1 MMIKAAYFP
10 TIVYAKD
17 VNLDNRLFENAVI
30 EWSQKDQ
37 GIKRTNL
44 KGWHSETDMH
54 KIPVFKPLVD
64 ELFKMQHEIYKEEW
78 LDKEPMIGNMWANI
92 NPPGAMNRPH
102 IHPNS
107 HFSGVYYIKAPKNS
121 GQIVF
126 NDPRTLS
133 HMLLPTRIEKT
144 PPSYLWREVRVD
156 PLEGRILMFPS
167 WLWHCVDPNES
178 NDIRIS
184 VSFNFIQKGFEILQ

>member
-10 TIVYAKD
+10 TIIYAKD
-17 VNLDNRLFENAVI
+17 VNLNNRLFENAVI

-78 LDKEPMIGNMWANI
+78 LDKEPTMGNMWANI
-92 NPPGAMNRPH
+92 NPPVHKQAAL
-102 IHPNS
+102 HPNS
-107 HFSGVYYIKAPKNS
+107 HFSGAYILKHLKIWTN
-121 GQIVF
+121 IF
-126 NDPRTLS
+126 NDQDLEHTWLC
-133 HMLLPTRIEKT
+133 LQEKKHHHHICG
-144 PPSYLWREVRVD
+144 EKFV
-156 PLEGRILMFPS
+156 
-167 WLWHCVDPNES
+167 
-178 NDIRIS
+178 
-184 VSFNFIQKGFEILQ
+184 

>member
-1 MMIKAAYFP
+1 MIKAAYFP
-10 TIVYAKD
+10 TIIYAKD

-44 KGWHSETDMH
+44 KGWHSQTDMH
-54 KIPVFKPLVD
+54 TVPVFKPLVD
-64 ELFKMQHEIYKEEW
+64 ELFQMQREIYKEEW
-78 LDKEPMIGNMWANI
+78 LDKEPTMGNMWANI
-92 NPPGAMNRPH
+92 NPSGAMNRPH

-126 NDPRTLS
+126 NDPRTTS
-133 HMLLPTRIEKT
+133 HMVMPNRIKET
-144 PPSYLWREVRVD
+144 PPPHLWREVRID
-156 PLEGRILMFPS
+156 PLEGRIIIFPA
-167 WLWHCVDPNES
+167 WLWHCVEPNES

-184 VSFNFIQKGFEILQ
+184 VSFNFLQKGFNV

>member
-30 EWSQKDQ
+30 QWSQKDQ

-64 ELFKMQHEIYKEEW
+64 ELFKMQHEIYKEEC
-78 LDKEPMIGNMWANI
+78 LDKEPTMGNMWANI
-92 NPPGAMNRPH
+92 NPSGAMNRPH

-167 WLWHCVDPNES
+167 WLWHCVEPNES
-178 NDIRIS
+178 DDIRIS

>member
-30 EWSQKDQ
+30 QWSQKDQ

-167 WLWHCVDPNES
+167 WLWHCVEPNES
-178 NDIRIS
+178 DDIRIS